1 MLRLGSCTALVR
13 WACWQVPNRPL
24 PAVMPP
30 PFTWTGLCIGA
41 NLGDGW
47 AHSTL
52 NDSFTGISLGNE
64 RPFRAK
70 HETAEL
76 IIVAEL
82 PGAYDSAAA
91 ALAVLMA
98 ASPAI
103 GADMRCMDLSHAHPL
118 RTPRV
123 Q

>member
-1 MLRLGSCTALVR
+1 MFRLGSFTALVR
-13 WACWQVPNRPL
+13 WVCWQVSNRPL

-47 AHSTL
+47 ADSTL

-76 IIVAEL
+76 IIAAEL
-82 PGAYDSAAA
+82 AAAYDSAAA

-103 GADMRCMDLSHAHPL
+103 GADMRFMDLSHAPSPF
-118 RTPRV
+118 TPRV
-123 Q
+123 R